1 MEKIGKKVRL
11 EGKHAM
17 PRHRGKTGTLV
28 NISRWLQFPYSVR
41 LKGEDRIVQAKE
53 KALSF
58 PDADTASP
66 SHEDYEDYEEVPWTK
81 GMDPILTPEQ
91 KRTLINR
98 DE

>member
-41 LKGEDRIVQAKE
+41 LKGEDRNVQAKE

-58 PDADTASP
+58 ADANTGP
-66 SHEDYEDYEEVPWTK
+66 SHEDYEDYDDVPWTE

-91 KRTLINR
+91 KRTLIEK
-98 DE
+98 DQ